1 MYGLK
6 LIQKMA
12 KLFFRYSSMGAG
24 KSLDLLK
31 TCYNYEEHGKKVLIF
46 TSAKDD
52 RYGQNKVK
60 SRTGLEREAIGVND
74 EYNIYEYIKALYDKP
89 NCVLID
95 EVQFLKKHHIY
106 QLADVVDEFD
116 IPVIAYGLRTDFKLE
131 VFEGSIY
138 LLALADEIE
147 ELKTLCTCC
156 EKKAIL
162 NIRYSIKEGT
172 VGRYKKIM
180 TEGAQVQI
188 GGNDSYMPLCRKCYK
203 KLLDITNKV
212 ESKDE
217 TIIPNGINR

>member
-1 MYGLK
+1 
-6 LIQKMA
+6 MA

-52 RYGQNKVK
+52 RYGENKVK
-60 SRTGLEREAIGVND
+60 SRTGLEKEAIGIND
-74 EYNIYEYIKALYDKP
+74 DYDVYDYVKDLEIKP
-89 NCVLID
+89 NCVLVD
-95 EVQFLKKHHIY
+95 EVQFLKKHHIL
-106 QLADVVDEFD
+106 QLANIVDELN

-131 VFEGSIY
+131 PFEGATYI
-138 LLALADEIE
+138 LAIADEIE

-162 NIRYSIKEGT
+162 NIRYSIKEST
-172 VGRYKKIM
+172 IGRYKRIM

-203 KLLDITNKV
+203 KLLDLTNKI
-212 ESKDE
+212 EAKD
-217 TIIPNGINR
+217 NQ